1 MSSKPLIMTPA
12 KWFFLLVS
20 AIIFILFWELL
31 RPFVLTLATAAIF
44 AIMLSPVDTYL
55 KKWVKWNKARALFVM
70 LATII
75 VVILPISVV
84 FIIIATQAGE
94 LLQNSDEVFAWLMT
108 FDVQSNPIFARLPT
122 AVQEQVL
129 AIDIAAIGV
138 AALNWLQDSFGDI
151 VGRTANFFF
160 QAFIFFIALYYLLV
174 DRIKIYKEALRLSP
188 LNDKTDANIVRRIVK
203 TIRAVV
209 LGALTIAVVQAI
221 IATIGLWIFGVPQAL
236 LWGSLVVIAAQIPM
250 LGAALIMVPSIAYLA
265 LTGHMAAAIGLTIW
279 AIVFV
284 GLIDNV
290 LSPYLV
296 GSKTKMPELLVLVA
310 ILGGIQLF
318 GPIGFILGPTVLAG
332 VLVVVDLYKSGI
344 LEN

>member
-1 MSSKPLIMTPA
+1 MTSA
-12 KWFFLLVS
+12 KWFFLLV
-20 AIIFILFWELL
+20 AVIVFVLFWELL
-31 RPFVLTLATAAIF
+31 KPFVLTLATAGIF
-44 AIMLSPVDTYL
+44 AIMLSPVDSFF
-55 KKWVKWNKARALFVM
+55 KKWIKWNKVRALLVM
-70 LATII
+70 LATVI
-75 VVILPISVV
+75 VVILPVSII
-84 FIIIATQAGE
+84 FIMIATQAGE
-94 LLQNSDEVFAWLMT
+94 LLQNSDEVFAWLLA
-108 FDVQSNPIFARLPT
+108 FDLESNLFFQKLPGSVQA
-122 AVQEQVL
+122 QVL
-129 AIDIAAIGV
+129 AIDISAVGIGI
-138 AALNWLQDSFGDI
+138 LSWLQESFGNI

-160 QAFIFFIALYYLLV
+160 QAFIFFIALYYMLV
-174 DRIKIYKEALRLSP
+174 DRVKMYKEALRLSP

-209 LGALTIAVVQAI
+209 LGALTIAIVQAI
-221 IATIGLWIFGVPQAL
+221 FATIGLWIFGVPQAL

-250 LGAALIMVPSIAYLA
+250 LGAALVMVPAIAYLA
-265 LTGHMAAAIGLTIW
+265 LTGHTVAAIGLTIW

-318 GPIGFILGPTVLAG
+318 GPIGFILGPTILAG
-332 VLVVVDLYKSGI
+332 VLVVTDLYKSGI